1 MVMIK
6 AMVCGCFLIGC
17 CGYGFCKLVEYKK
30 RYDEMVYIRY
40 IINVLLMEMENFK
53 GTFGENCLVLSRK
66 IKQPYSDIFKG
77 LYVHLEKERKE
88 APGIYWERQM
98 EALGKHL
105 YLRKEELNILKEMI
119 RCVEGDTITMPIESL
134 RQTLVEW
141 DKVMKQAERIRTD
154 RSRVT
159 LCLSI
164 TVGLIL
170 CITIL

>member
-1 MVMIK
+1 MLLL
-6 AMVCGCFLIGC
+6 VCG
-17 CGYGFCKLVEYKK
+17 YVEEKIIS
-30 RYDEMVYIRY
+30 RFVNIRY
-40 IINVLLMEMENFK
+40 VINALLMEMENFK

-66 IKQPYSDIFKG
+66 IKQPYKNIFNG
-77 LYVHLEKERKE
+77 LYELLEKERKE

-119 RCVEGDTITMPIESL
+119 RCVEGNTITIPIESL

-154 RSRVT
+154 RSKVT